1 MVQKKNGSMMLNVQS
16 QNVATP
22 LVYRMSGST
31 PIKSITLGQG
41 KGWNSKTLYHNAIS
55 KKLQLQNTRFPECVV
70 YPQTLHV
77 LVITKCH
84 IIK

>member
-41 KGWNSKTLYHNAIS
+41 KQHRVGIQRRCITMLYLRNSNYKIRDFLS
-55 KKLQLQNTRFPECVV
+55 V
-70 YPQTLHV
+70 
-77 LVITKCH
+77 
-84 IIK
+84 